1 MSHKFQ
7 IKCCEM
13 EMWLSEALASKQN
26 GRHKMIKNPIGN
38 SGHENV
44 KIVDR

>member
-1 MSHKFQ
+1 MNS
-7 IKCCEM
+7 
-13 EMWLSEALASKQN
+13 ALASKQN
-26 GRHKMIKNPIGN
+26 GRHKMIKNPIGK